1 MPSPIKKKPTT
12 GGSQTFSGL
21 SSSGLLLMLLK
32 ARHGN
37 STLTDTLSRLSSA
50 VLVSQSIRRNW
61 KPSSAIRKT
70 GNTAPSTLR
79 NSAMIQ
85 RLAKLMEKG
94 LCESLKLDALDVLQQ
109 LDLSRV
115 AVMHRR
121 LDSIDKGKR
130 IPVAARDQALGQGL
144 VAGGV

>member
-1 MPSPIKKKPTT
+1 
-12 GGSQTFSGL
+12 
-21 SSSGLLLMLLK
+21 
-32 ARHGN
+32 
-37 STLTDTLSRLSSA
+37 
-50 VLVSQSIRRNW
+50 
-61 KPSSAIRKT
+61 
-70 GNTAPSTLR
+70 
-79 NSAMIQ
+79 
-85 RLAKLMEKG
+85 MEEG